1 MFRAYMAVVL
11 PLATWILLLSAACS
25 PSGSLPA
32 EYLGEWVLEGTS
44 GGIDGMHEPAPDDLT
59 VLTLSEDNLATLTHD
74 GTVLSDRR
82 FRAWEGDSIYGPAWM
97 LEYESEGDNQIRE
110 QAALRLTESG
120 TLVIGDNNYDG
131 YSSTYSRR

>member
-1 MFRAYMAVVL
+1 MFRTHMAVVL
-11 PLATWILLLSAACS
+11 LLATWTLLLSAACS

-44 GGIDGMHEPAPDDLT
+44 GGIDGMHDPAADDLT
-59 VLTLSEDNLATLTHD
+59 VLTLSEDNLATLSRE
-74 GTVLSDRR
+74 GTVLNARR
-82 FRAWEGDSIYGPAWM
+82 FRVWEGDSIYGPAWM
-97 LEYESEGDNQIRE
+97 LEYEAGEGQIRE